1 MKLLLASLIGSIVV
15 VFAGSMQKID
25 NGIGHVCGT
34 MIETMQKTQIRRVA
48 IGDFQTNS
56 IKSMFERYI
65 ENEMVNCLVSQ
76 AYERV
81 QVIERRRLSEV
92 LEEQKLGATGL
103 LEKDTRAAIGKILG
117 AGAIISGETIVTAK
131 EAKVNVRL
139 YAVETGQI
147 MAAPSFTFERDDTI
161 DALLT
166 EPVMGNRRSD
176 LLKSN
181 TLSTSKHI
189 NRSKQVIGYLLATVK
204 NVHIADSEITITV
217 SIASMKSKVGGSV
230 AIYAEGSDNIA
241 DFWKFFPRPKSAKL
255 FDSSGYNF
263 RFKHTTMKYA
273 KTYQDWTTIQPG
285 SEQIVEFVF
294 KGSSRQS
301 IQMPLTLSVL
311 IKTAMQDRNGK
322 PRISSAT
329 LYLDRLYADR

>member
-1 MKLLLASLIGSIVV
+1 MRLLLVGFMSSIVM

-25 NGIGHVCGT
+25 KGIGHVCST
-34 MIETMQKTQIRRVA
+34 MIETMQRTHIRRVA

-56 IKSMFERYI
+56 VKSMFERYI

-76 AYERV
+76 AYGRV

-166 EPVMGNRRSD
+166 EPVMENRRSD
-176 LLKSN
+176 LLKS
-181 TLSTSKHI
+181 STSPILKHT
-189 NRSKQVIGYLLATVK
+189 NRSKQTIGYLLITVK
-204 NVHIADSEITITV
+204 NVYLSGSDITITL

-255 FDSSGYNF
+255 FDSSGHHF

-294 KGSSRQS
+294 KGANKQN